1 MKKKISIV
9 LILVLSLIT
18 FFSLFCKVEA
28 TTVTNL
34 APRGVSWGGS
44 KVGSFQIDGR
54 QAFCID
60 HSKTTPTTGIDYG
73 SEVYNDARVR
83 KILYYGWTG
92 AGQWSGFNGDSAKNF
107 HKFCDGEPNVIVVVE
122 TDKGN
127 RF

>member
-54 QAFCID
+54 QAFAL
-60 HSKTTPTTGIDYG
+60 T
-73 SEVYNDARVR
+73 
-83 KILYYGWTG
+83 
-92 AGQWSGFNGDSAKNF
+92 
-107 HKFCDGEPNVIVVVE
+107 IVKQHQLQE
-122 TDKGN
+122 
-127 RF
+127 